1 MIDDM
6 LEKAKKQRV
15 NDIYILP
22 NDDNKYVI
30 KFHMNGGLASKSN
43 ISDEDAEKL
52 ISAIKYRAK
61 MNISERRRPQLGRFR
76 GAHVWIRVSS
86 VGDFLNRETVVL
98 RLIYSEQHKQHWL
111 SSKQFEQ
118 MQLGLP
124 ESGLFL
130 ISGPTGSGKTT
141 TLYQLLQNIADNKLV
156 LTIEDPVEIR
166 NPNFVQLQVNEAA
179 GIGYEALI
187 KVALRHRPEILLIG
201 EIRDYQ
207 TAKAVVQAA
216 LSGHLVISTI
226 HAMSAREI
234 VLRLLELGV
243 DRNQLLAALTM
254 VVYQRL
260 VPMTSGNQAAIV
272 DVLCGSDIT
281 MATGFTIQWQEVLD
295 EAFLA
300 GKITSA
306 TRTTFQSL

>member
-1 MIDDM
+1 ID
-6 LEKAKKQRV
+6 
-15 NDIYILP
+15 
-22 NDDNKYVI
+22 
-30 KFHMNGGLASKSN
+30 
-43 ISDEDAEKL
+43 
-52 ISAIKYRAK
+52 
-61 MNISERRRPQLGRFR
+61 
-76 GAHVWIRVSS
+76 
-86 VGDFLNRETVVL
+86 
-98 RLIYSEQHKQHWL
+98 
-111 SSKQFEQ
+111 
-118 MQLGLP
+118 
-124 ESGLFL
+124 
-130 ISGPTGSGKTT
+130 
-141 TLYQLLQNIADNKLV
+141 
-156 LTIEDPVEIR
+156 DPVEIR

-216 LSGHLVISTI
+216 LSGHLVVSTI

-243 DRNQLLAALTM
+243 DYNQLLAALAM

-260 VPMTSGNQAAIV
+260 VPMISGDQAAIA
-272 DVLCGSDIT
+272 DVLFGSDIT
-281 MATGFTIQWQEVLD
+281 TATGFTTQWQEVLD
-295 EAFLA
+295 EACLA